1 MGQAEA
7 QKFLKMAQEHLERVQ
22 VASWDEPPDLPDLT
36 IFGFYC
42 VEAAVMAAVEHLGW
56 QLKKTHPG
64 KVDAAG
70 TLARD
75 HGLPDVSALL
85 VMLNHAR
92 KATAYGDIE
101 LPPLDAEDLARD
113 IERYVEA
120 VAGLIAN
127 KGKGSK

>member
-1 MGQAEA
+1 MGKAEA
-7 QKFLKMAQEHLERVQ
+7 QKFLTMAHEHLERVQ
-22 VASWDEPPDLPDLT
+22 VAWDKPTDWPDLT

-42 VEAAVMAAVEHLGW
+42 VEAAGMAAAEHVGL

-70 TLARD
+70 SLARD
-75 HGLPDVSALL
+75 HGLPDVSKLL

-92 KATAYGDIE
+92 KATAYGDID
-101 LPPLDAEDLARD
+101 LPPLDAEDLAQD

-120 VAGLIAN
+120 VAGLIAD